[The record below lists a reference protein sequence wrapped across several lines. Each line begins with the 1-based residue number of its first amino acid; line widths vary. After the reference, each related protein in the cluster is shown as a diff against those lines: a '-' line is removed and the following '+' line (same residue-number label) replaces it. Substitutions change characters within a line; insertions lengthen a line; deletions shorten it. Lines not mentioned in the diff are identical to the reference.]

1 MRVVQHAVL
10 RDFVDAERGGCLAL
24 RARPLPSV
32 VNEHGFLIHPRLPEG
47 FFAPGWFRCA
57 AGFFGFER
65 RIAERGGF
73 EPPVVLPTLAFQ
85 ASTLNRSDTSPSA
98 RFSGSWI
105 LENLSML
112 G

>member
-65 RIAERGGF
+65 RIAERGGCLAIF
-73 EPPVVLPTLAFQ
+73 DRSPTPFGRERTPSGVLHLPPSPGN
-85 ASTLNRSDTSPSA
+85 ASL
-98 RFSGSWI
+98 F
-105 LENLSML
+105 
-112 G
+112 